1 MEKVVWKNKYG
12 SGALTKGFA
21 NVHEYI
27 LCYSKNPLINVEAPL
42 DEESIKDYEKNK
54 DSKYETRGG
63 FITQPLA
70 TNSKDNRPNLVYPLI
85 HNGIEIWPEKQWIW
99 SKERLYKAYEN
110 DEVVINNSNGK
121 YSVRMKQYLKDE
133 NGNMRKGKP
142 VSILN
147 GPFNQEGTKEIKEL
161 FDGVDPFGF
170 PKPSKL
176 IEYFFSFSIN
186 NSDDKEGIYLDFFS
200 GSGTSA
206 HAVMNL
212 NAKDGGNRKF
222 ILVQLPELNKT
233 ESQFANICELGKE
246 RIRRAAKKIKENT
259 GADIDYGFRVYRVDS
274 SNMKD
279 VYYTPDKLGQMNLDD
294 MASNIKEDRTGEDL
308 LIQVMLECGLELS
321 LPMESRDIEGKT
333 VHYVAGNSL
342 IACFDDEVS
351 ESVIKK
357 IAEDQPLRVV
367 FRDSSFRDDSA
378 RINVEE
384 LFKLLSP
391 STEIQVL

>member
-1 MEKVVWKNKYG
+1 MTE
-12 SGALTKGFA
+12 
-21 NVHEYI
+21 VH
-27 LCYSKNPLINVEAPL
+27 
-42 DEESIKDYEKNK
+42 
-54 DSKYETRGG
+54 SKYETRGG